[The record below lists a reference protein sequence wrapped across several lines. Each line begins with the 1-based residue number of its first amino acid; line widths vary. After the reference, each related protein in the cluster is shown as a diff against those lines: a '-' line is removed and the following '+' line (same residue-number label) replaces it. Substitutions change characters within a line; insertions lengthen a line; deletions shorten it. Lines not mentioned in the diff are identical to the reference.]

1 MSDTKHISEIIEI
14 KQCPTE
20 VIKQRSELAKLFG
33 TNEVQVPDGYK
44 PRFTDAELKEKSYL
58 RTIRYWMSKASEA
71 QHHIEKNQKKID
83 ALYEKGQL

>member
-1 MSDTKHISEIIEI
+1 MSDTKHISEIIDD
-14 KQCPTE
+14 

-33 TNEVQVPDGYK
+33 TDEVQVPNGYEPK
-44 PRFTDAELKEKSYL
+44 FTDAELKEKSYL
-58 RTIRYWMSKASEA
+58 RTIRYWMSKVSEA

>member
-1 MSDTKHISEIIEI
+1 MSDTKHISEILDDVS
-14 KQCPTE
+14 KQ
-20 VIKQRSELAKLFG
+20 QSELAKLFG
-33 TNEVQVPDGYK
+33 TNEVQVPGGYK
-44 PRFTDAELKEKSYL
+44 PKFTDAELKEKSYL

>member
-1 MSDTKHISEIIEI
+1 MEQMSDTKHISEILDDVS
-14 KQCPTE
+14 KQ
-20 VIKQRSELAKLFG
+20 QSELAKLFG
-33 TNEVQVPDGYK
+33 TNAVPGPKPGYEPK
-44 PRFTDAELKEKSYL
+44 FTDAELKEKSYL

>member
-1 MSDTKHISEIIEI
+1 MSDTKHISEIINDVS
-14 KQCPTE
+14 KQ
-20 VIKQRSELAKLFG
+20 QSELAKLFG
-33 TNEVQVPDGYK
+33 TDEVQVPDEYK
-44 PRFTDAELKEKSYL
+44 PKFTDAELKEKSYL

>member
-1 MSDTKHISEIIEI
+1 MSDTKHISEILDDVS
-14 KQCPTE
+14 KQ
-20 VIKQRSELAKLFG
+20 QSELAKLFG
-33 TNEVQVPDGYK
+33 TDEVQVPNTTCFK
-44 PRFTDAELKEKSYL
+44 FTDAELKEKSYL

>member
-1 MSDTKHISEIIEI
+1 MSDTKHISEILDG
-14 KQCPTE
+14 
-20 VIKQRSELAKLFG
+20 VIQQRSELAKLFG
-33 TNEVQVPDGYK
+33 TDEVQVPDGYK
-44 PRFTDAELKEKSYL
+44 PKFTDAELKEKSYL

>member
-1 MSDTKHISEIIEI
+1 MSDTKHISEIIDDVS
-14 KQCPTE
+14 KQ
-20 VIKQRSELAKLFG
+20 QSELAKLFG
-33 TNEVQVPDGYK
+33 TDEVQVPSGYK
-44 PRFTDAELKEKSYL
+44 PKFTDAELKEKSYL

>member
-1 MSDTKHISEIIEI
+1 MSDTKHISEILNDVS
-14 KQCPTE
+14 KQ
-20 VIKQRSELAKLFG
+20 QSELAKLFG
-33 TNEVQVPDGYK
+33 TNEVQVPNGYK
-44 PRFTDAELKEKSYL
+44 PKFTDAELKEKSYL